1 VTDDFCKSLTA
12 AIDTLVYEYAVQ
24 ELTEAQR
31 VTRNPFLGEALDHSK
46 LEPIGL
52 DSIRRHDSGFTL
64 VDFLQYV
71 GAMFAAYHEAFD
83 RGDPTSLMR
92 FAVDPILGQA
102 ETAIL
107 RAGPARTPCSYLVTA
122 IHPEVALREDKF
134 DLIRVMISARRVT
147 DGTMVDP
154 LRERWRLIRVRGTHT
169 RARTD
174 LAHCPNCGGPVN
186 GDDPAVCVYCGEHLA
201 DPATGWVVREISAL
215 TS

>member
-1 VTDDFCKSLTA
+1 VTDDFRKSLTA
-12 AIDTLVYEYAVQ
+12 AIDNLICEYAVQ

-52 DSIRRHDSGFTL
+52 ENMREHDPDFAL
-64 VDFLQYV
+64 VDFLKYV
-71 GAMFAAYHEAFD
+71 GEMFAAYHEAFD
-83 RGDPTSLMR
+83 RGDPTSLRR

-107 RAGPARTPCSYLVTA
+107 EAGPARTPCTYLITA
-122 IHPEVALREDKF
+122 IHPEVALREEKF
-134 DLIRVMISARRVT
+134 EMIRVMISARRVT

-154 LRERWRLIRVRGTHT
+154 LRERWRLIRVRG
-169 RARTD
+169 ARTRERAD
-174 LAHCPNCGGPVN
+174 LAHCPNCGGPVD
-186 GDDPAVCVYCGEHLA
+186 GDDPAVCAYCKERLA